1 MLRPH
6 SKIRSRTCWGVCRPQ
21 AKNRLSSRCAP
32 HNSPIANLCL
42 DDSVCAGHQDV
53 TMPRRSVHRS
63 LPRQLGSRTPLTF
76 PWDALNA
83 RRPKSDLRVSPY
95 RVYADL
101 QGHLQLRNSRTRI
114 PWRFLPPATALPFDT
129 ARPQSLASSEFW
141 RFSSFRHDWHLW
153 S

>member
-1 MLRPH
+1 MSSFWGAPSVNAETSFKYGQEPAGAFAVRRPKTHFRAVVLPTIRPLRISASMVP
-6 SKIRSRTCWGVCRPQ
+6 
-21 AKNRLSSRCAP
+21 
-32 HNSPIANLCL
+32 
-42 DDSVCAGHQDV
+42 
-53 TMPRRSVHRS
+53 S
-63 LPRQLGSRTPLTF
+63 LPRQLGSRTALTF

-95 RVYADL
+95 RAYADL